1 MRLNLYVATCTLFVG
16 LNAINLES
24 HDLASSSM
32 YDDIS
37 YDLSQ
42 TYGELNT
49 LADSDSHSKDDKKTD
64 GKKVPAAATAAA
76 AAGDKKPAAAAA
88 AAGGAKKPAAAA
100 GEAKKPAAAAGASK
114 PKAAVLAKPVGDK
127 KKVDVTSK
135 DGAAKKAAH
144 AEKKEAHVEK
154 KEAHADKKEAKDIIK
169 AINKPSK
176 ATPAG

>member
-76 AAGDKKPAAAAA
+76 A
-88 AAGGAKKPAAAA
+88 GGAKKPAAA
-100 GEAKKPAAAAGASK
+100 AAAAGASK
-114 PKAAVLAKPVGDK
+114 PKAAVEAKPVGDK